1 MRCRIC
7 ETVHKNTKRHE
18 LWFEKQVCRTC
29 GSLFELFCWNDNRLL
44 NYWKGGVQEKLSD
57 WIISEGDDYGFNLE
71 DFFK

>member
-7 ETVHKNTKRHE
+7 EIVHKNTKRHE

-44 NYWKGGVQEKLSD
+44 NYWKGGV
-57 WIISEGDDYGFNLE
+57 
-71 DFFK
+71 